1 MDMNELLKEY
11 NVELDEKKQELCC
24 ELQHPLL
31 INGKTGSGKTF
42 LLLARNAYLM
52 KAKEVEPSAILNIV
66 HDPAIAKRMAKDYR
80 YIYLS
85 LIHILPPHRPALT
98 CRAKYPI
105 SISAWMGYNVKD
117 GPLTR

>member
-31 INGKTGSGKTF
+31 INGTTGSGKTF

-52 KAKEVEPSAILNIV
+52 KVEEVEPSAILNIV
-66 HDPAIAKRMAKDYR
+66 QREWRRITAIYTVMMNGCLPLWICTALL
-80 YIYLS
+80 IGLS
-85 LIHILPPHRPALT
+85 ASMI
-98 CRAKYPI
+98 K
-105 SISAWMGYNVKD
+105 
-117 GPLTR
+117 

>member
-31 INGKTGSGKTF
+31 INGTTGSGKTF

-52 KAKEVEPSAILNIV
+52 KVEEVEPSAILNIV

-80 YIYLS
+80 Y
-85 LIHILPPHRPALT
+85 LI
-98 CRAKYPI
+98 
-105 SISAWMGYNVKD
+105 
-117 GPLTR
+117 

>member
-31 INGKTGSGKTF
+31 INGTTGSGKTF

-52 KAKEVEPSAILNIV
+52 KVEEVEPSAILNIV
-66 HDPAIAKRMAKDYR
+66 HDPAIAKRMAKDY
-80 YIYLS
+80 YTVMMNGCLPLWICTALLIGLS
-85 LIHILPPHRPALT
+85 ASMI
-98 CRAKYPI
+98 K
-105 SISAWMGYNVKD
+105 
-117 GPLTR
+117 